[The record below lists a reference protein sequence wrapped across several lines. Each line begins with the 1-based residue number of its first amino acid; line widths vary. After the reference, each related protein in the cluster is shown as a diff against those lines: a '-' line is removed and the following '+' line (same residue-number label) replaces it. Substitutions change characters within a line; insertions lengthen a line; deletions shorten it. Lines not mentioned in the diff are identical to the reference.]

1 MPENETESTPEIKV
15 PILFEDEDILIVN
28 KPPFMMVHPW
38 RGGPRGEP
46 SLMNVVKEQ
55 TGHYLYPVHRLDR
68 QTSGAVLFALRS
80 EVVTFYKDRW
90 HSDEVQKKYVTLAS
104 GALPVAGY
112 YDNSLRNQKG
122 IKQPCKTTFQPL
134 AYFNHPDFPAT
145 LCDVAIETGRK
156 HQIRRHF
163 SRHMKNLVG
172 DTRYGKG
179 KINDFFREY
188 YGLQR
193 LFLHAHY
200 LRLPHPTKS
209 ERVEVN
215 APLSPDLE
223 KMLLELF
230 KKDWSDLKD
239 SL

>member
-1 MPENETESTPEIKV
+1 VSTDGDITQLTI
-15 PILFEDEDILIVN
+15 PILYEDESLLIVN

-38 RGGPRGEP
+38 RGGPRDEVD
-46 SLMNVVKEQ
+46 LMTALKEQ

-68 QTSGAVLFALRS
+68 QTSGVVLFALES
-80 EVVTFYKDRW
+80 KIVTFFKDRW
-90 HSDEVQKKYVTLAS
+90 HSDEVEKRYACMAS

-112 YDNSLRNQKG
+112 FDNSLRNKKG
-122 IKQPCKTTFQPL
+122 FKQECYTKFEPL
-134 AYFNHPDFPAT
+134 AYFDHYEFPST
-145 LCDVAIETGRK
+145 LCDVTIKTGRR

-179 KINDFFREY
+179 KINDFYREHY
-188 YGLQR
+188 NLER

-209 ERVEVN
+209 ERIEIH
-215 APLSPDLE
+215 APMSEDLDVIF
-223 KMLLELF
+223 KKIF
-230 KKDWSDLKD
+230 KKDWSTLK
-239 SL
+239 SLP